1 MRSPI
6 SPRSQIQSRAMTYVA
21 GLSLII
27 LLPGPSNGYKS
38 RASNLWLTQTAQT
51 VSKADFD
58 VIEGIFHDGLGTYT
72 EVILANKLIA
82 LGQLTQPPFDTSSS
96 QAKMLAAIN
105 RLPAGHPSRTR
116 YQQEIANVEA
126 AVTRGAMQLLSQ
138 AGTAKLKHV
147 HHTPRE
153 YADAKAGDLRLEFNG
168 RADMPVSVK
177 TDKSGKVAVAEGQTP
192 HIDSKWAER
201 YFQVSTVEL
210 EQMIHELGF
219 ASMAELK
226 AHYLHVARLVAL
238 VMMRKLKLE
247 KCEPA
252 DFSRARVGDLN
263 ALKYLLRQLRH
274 FKHGN
279 DDSRVIIFDRA
290 TSEVKWESLLDEI
303 DIERLTA
310 DRIAFLPSRP
320 RRPHPIASE
329 FGVKIDGTTVVSFQI
344 KHKRGRARG
353 TSEQYE
359 FSDIT
364 TRLRL

>member
-1 MRSPI
+1 MRSACLRRWPI
-6 SPRSQIQSRAMTYVA
+6 HARALTHVA

-27 LLPGPSNGYKS
+27 LLLGPAHGYES
-38 RASNLWLTQTAQT
+38 SASKLWLRQTAPA
-51 VSKADFD
+51 VSKADFE
-58 VIEGIFHDGLGTYT
+58 VIEGIFHDGLGTYA
-72 EVILANKLIA
+72 EVILANQLIA
-82 LGQLTQPPFDTSSS
+82 FGHLAQPPFDASPSH
-96 QAKMLAAIN
+96 AKMSAAIN
-105 RLPAGHPSRTR
+105 RLPANHPSRAR

-126 AVTRGAMQLLSQ
+126 AVNRGAMQLLSQ
-138 AGTAKLKHV
+138 AGTAKLKRV
-147 HHTPRE
+147 EHTPRD

-168 RADMPVSVK
+168 RAEMPVSVK

-192 HIDSKWAER
+192 HIDSKWAAR
-201 YFQVSTVEL
+201 YFQVSPAEL
-210 EQMIHELGF
+210 ERLIHELGF
-219 ASMAELK
+219 ASISELK
-226 AHYLHVARLVAL
+226 AHYLNVARLVAL
-238 VMMRKLKLE
+238 VMMRKLKLTD
-247 KCEPA
+247 CEPT
-252 DFSRARVGDLN
+252 DFSRARVGDLT

-290 TSEVKWESLLDEI
+290 TGAVKWESLLDEI

-329 FGVKIDGTTVVSFQI
+329 FGVKIDGRAVVSFQI

-353 TSEQYE
+353 TAEQFE